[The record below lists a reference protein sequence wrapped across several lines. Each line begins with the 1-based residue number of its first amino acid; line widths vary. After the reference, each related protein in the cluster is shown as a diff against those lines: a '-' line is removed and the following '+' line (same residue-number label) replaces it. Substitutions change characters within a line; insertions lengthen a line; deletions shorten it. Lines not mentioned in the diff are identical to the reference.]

1 MSPTQRP
8 SGLPASSGTVAR
20 FGPLIAASTLI
31 GIGMGG
37 FVDGIVLHQV
47 LQVHNMLSARIPPT
61 TLANM
66 EVNMVW
72 DGLFHAFTWLTV
84 FAGIV
89 MLFKAGQKP
98 DVPWSGRTLAGG
110 LLQGWA
116 IFNIVEG
123 IIDHHILHLHHVIE
137 RLGPS
142 PADYAFLAFSVVLL
156 GVGRGLIRAGQHDT
170 PDTHPSPGTI
180 RQTETHVA

>member
-1 MSPTQRP
+1 M
-8 SGLPASSGTVAR
+8 PASRYPLTESTVAH

-37 FVDGIVLHQV
+37 FMDGIVLHQIF
-47 LQVHNMLSARIPPT
+47 QVHNMLSARIPPT
-61 TLANM
+61 SLANM

-72 DGLFHAFTWLTV
+72 DGLFHAFTWLTTFV
-84 FAGIV
+84 GVV
-89 MLFKAGQKP
+89 MLFRAGHKAN
-98 DVPWSGRTLAGG
+98 VPWSGRTFAGG

-116 IFNIVEG
+116 VFNIVEG

-142 PADYAFLAFSVVLL
+142 IADWVFLAVSVVLL
-156 GVGRGLIRAGQHDT
+156 GVGRGLIRAGQRDAL
-170 PDTHPSPGTI
+170 DTHPSPGTI
-180 RQTETHVA
+180 RRTETV